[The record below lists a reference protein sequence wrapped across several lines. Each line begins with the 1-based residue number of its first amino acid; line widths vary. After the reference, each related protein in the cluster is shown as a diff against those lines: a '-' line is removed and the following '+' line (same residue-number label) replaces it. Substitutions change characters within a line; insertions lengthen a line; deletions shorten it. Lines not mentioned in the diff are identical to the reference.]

1 MLFFVLFVRFCSH
14 IHSYSD
20 ATIERAEELLQLATQ
35 QQKII
40 AKVAMAKL
48 SAAGNFVDRHLESMV
63 KEFGQASK
71 MAVIAGMKIATVA
84 KMAGV
89 YLYNIDMPE
98 PSDFVGI
105 WEEMKG
111 VFADITIDWENID
124 ISIDGRGI
132 SKILEMIGKMKRVDI
147 LKVLTEAA
155 KYLFECPNES
165 TASTTALI
173 EDSSY
178 RRKKSLHQ
186 VAHQH
191 KRSLTT
197 TANQR
202 KNTQMSKNTVTSAL
216 NLKSGPCD
224 IDSSIDST
232 HCCCPWASQCV
243 ITHLLF
249 VHLYYR

>member
-1 MLFFVLFVRFCSH
+1 MFLLCSH

-155 KYLFECPNES
+155 NDLFECPNES
-165 TASTTALI
+165 SATTALI

-202 KNTQMSKNTVTSAL
+202 KNTQMSKNTVTIPL

-232 HCCCPWASQCV
+232 HCCCSWASECV
-243 ITHLLF
+243 IIRPFF